1 MLNRRILRIKAFK
14 VIYSYLE
21 NPSMTLKEAEAELRI
36 SCEAVRDL
44 YLYILALSAPLTME
58 ARARIEAARGK
69 FNPTEEEKNPNFK
82 FAGNAVARLLAEDP
96 DFCKILLRR
105 KLSWEQN
112 DAFVRDL
119 YNTIRERDYF
129 AEYMASEQSSIKEDA
144 ALWVKIFANELPDDP
159 ALAEILEDMSIY
171 WNDDLEYA
179 INACCTTLDE
189 IGKGRPWNMP
199 ELYMSDMRKDDP
211 GVQSDMAFVTK
222 LLRSAFNGCAR
233 YKEMIAE
240 AVPQWD
246 GGRLFNTDVALI
258 VCGLAEAENFSEIPP
273 KVSLNEYVEISKSYG
288 APKSRRFVNG
298 LLDSLIKNKLSLS
311 L

>member
-1 MLNRRILRIKAFK
+1 M
-14 VIYSYLE
+14 S
-21 NPSMTLKEAEAELRI
+21 LKEAEAELRV

-44 YLYILALSAPLTME
+44 YLYVLALAAPLTAE
-58 ARARIEAARGK
+58 ALGRIEAARGK
-69 FNPTEEEKNPNFK
+69 FNPTEEELNPNFK
-82 FAGNAVARLLAEDP
+82 FVRNRVAKLLSSDP
-96 DFCKILLRR
+96 DFQKVVSRR
-105 KLSWEQN
+105 KLSWDQN
-112 DAFVRDL
+112 DVFVREL
-119 YNTIRERDYF
+119 YNTLRERDYF
-129 AEYMASEQSSIKEDA
+129 VEYMESPESSSKEDA
-144 ALWVKIFANELPDDP
+144 ALWARIFSEELPDNP

-179 INACCTTLDE
+179 INFACVTLDE
-189 IGKGRPWNMP
+189 LGRGRNWNMP
-199 ELYMSDMRKDDP
+199 ELYMSDMRAGEP

-222 LLRSAFNGCAR
+222 LLRCAFNGCAR

-258 VCGLAEAENFSEIPP
+258 ICGLAEAENFPEIPP

-311 L
+311 I